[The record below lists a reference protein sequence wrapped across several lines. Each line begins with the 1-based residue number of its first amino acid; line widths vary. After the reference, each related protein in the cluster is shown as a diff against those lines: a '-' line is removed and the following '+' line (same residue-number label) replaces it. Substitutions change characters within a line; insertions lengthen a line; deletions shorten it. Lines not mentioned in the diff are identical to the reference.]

1 MWRQQQTIF
10 NVCKPLTRIDRGW
23 QHTKGYANIDDEVHT
38 HHGLITFLSLIDCPL
53 IKRRKRP
60 FPQNL
65 GYFFLKKRLDVKQP
79 IRSVF
84 YSVDV
89 YSYYE
94 HINQTQKTK
103 HGQWTQKSETHIQKK
118 KKNYIIVFNPKLKT
132 NQWILFLFFLFHFF
146 GGFADFFFLVRIL
159 SLFNFWLYRI
169 YIMTMYILY
178 NIGSLFSLATWC
190 QLKVRWI

>member
-23 QHTKGYANIDDEVHT
+23 QHTNGYANIDDEVHT

-118 KKNYIIVFNPKLKT
+118 KKKLHHRFQSKT
-132 NQWILFLFFLFHFF
+132 KNKSVDFIFIFSLSFFWGVCGLFFFGSNSLFIQ
-146 GGFADFFFLVRIL
+146 FLV
-159 SLFNFWLYRI
+159 
-169 YIMTMYILY
+169 
-178 NIGSLFSLATWC
+178 
-190 QLKVRWI
+190 V